1 MITPRYCPAC
11 GAQRLAPETNKR
23 WVCGACAFRYYHNVA
38 TAVAVVLRVGEAVLL
53 TRRARDPQQGF
64 LDFPGGFVDPEETLE
79 AAAVRE
85 LEEELGLTVNGDA
98 LRYCFSLWNRYP
110 YAGVT
115 YPTSDVYFELT
126 LPARPVLRCADD
138 VAGAYWFPHPGAIP
152 RDQLAFPAVVDAV
165 ERLCR

>member
-1 MITPRYCPAC
+1 MGRDDTPLLPSLWGTAP
-11 GAQRLAPETNKR
+11 GAGDQQALGVRRLRLSLLP
-23 WVCGACAFRYYHNVA
+23 
-38 TAVAVVLRVGEAVLL
+38 VLL
-53 TRRARDPQQGF
+53 TQRARDPQQGF

-85 LEEELGLTVNGDA
+85 LEEELGLAIDGDA
-98 LRYCFSLWNRYP
+98 LRYRFSLWNRYP

-152 RDQLAFPAVVDAV
+152 REQLAFPAVVDAV